1 MRFGSVDVNRY
12 VRRFKESL
20 VSAVCGPPILPWRS
34 PSWWTKGWRAC
45 TSTCLAPIGALIS
58 SARPVRW
65 INKSQVQKEKRKE
78 KKSCSL
84 KFMAH
89 KIRHTHTHTPL
100 HKQPHIVRTHLCL
113 AVRAKINISVSVCQ
127 IEDLKCEATAKRQ
140 IATASTCSQ
149 MHRLSPCDRS
159 TSSTLLCGA
168 PCAAL
173 QIVIAAHLCVYVS
186 ACLPFCYTTS
196 RWLGAAPRQ
205 QYCVTL

>member
-1 MRFGSVDVNRY
+1 MRFGSIDVNRY

-20 VSAVCGPPILPWRS
+20 VSLSLLCADHPS
-34 PSWWTKGWRAC
+34 FPSWWTKGWRAC

-65 INKSQVQKEKRKE
+65 INKSQVQEKKKKRK
-78 KKSCSL
+78 KLLL
-84 KFMAH
+84 KIYGAQDH
-89 KIRHTHTHTPL
+89 THTHTHTPL

-113 AVRAKINISVSVCQ
+113 AARAKINISLSVCQ

-168 PCAAL
+168 PCASL
-173 QIVIAAHLCVYVS
+173 QIVIAAHLCVNVS
-186 ACLPFCYTTS
+186 ACLLFCYTTS
-196 RWLGAAPRQ
+196 RWLGAAHRQ